1 MDWKNAA
8 AWFLL
13 ERVMWLLKGLCKF
26 AAADNEHIYSLGADG
41 INFFFLTTFAMDQ
54 YNIVCIMAVLGL
66 GVRGGVEIILVA
78 SCYGNPGP
86 KETEIHLSISLNGH

>member
-1 MDWKNAA
+1 
-8 AWFLL
+8 
-13 ERVMWLLKGLCKF
+13 
-26 AAADNEHIYSLGADG
+26 
-41 INFFFLTTFAMDQ
+41 MDQ